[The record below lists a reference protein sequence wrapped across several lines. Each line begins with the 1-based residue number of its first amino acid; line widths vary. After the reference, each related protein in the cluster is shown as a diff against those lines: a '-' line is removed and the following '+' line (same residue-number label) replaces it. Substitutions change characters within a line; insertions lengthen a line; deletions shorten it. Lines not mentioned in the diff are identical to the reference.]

1 PLGRPVALP
10 PVAERAEYR
19 APKGTRDILVPDAA
33 RWRRFVSVFAEV
45 VEAAGYGQVI
55 PPMFEHVEVFHR
67 VGETTDVVTK
77 EMYAFE
83 DRGGRLV
90 ALRPEQTASV
100 VRAFVEHRPVPP
112 WKVWYAGPNFRYEKA
127 Q

>member
-1 PLGRPVALP
+1 MSFALSASHRVCPLGRPVALP

-83 DRGGRLV
+83 DRGGRL
-90 ALRPEQTASV
+90 
-100 VRAFVEHRPVPP
+100 
-112 WKVWYAGPNFRYEKA
+112 
-127 Q
+127 